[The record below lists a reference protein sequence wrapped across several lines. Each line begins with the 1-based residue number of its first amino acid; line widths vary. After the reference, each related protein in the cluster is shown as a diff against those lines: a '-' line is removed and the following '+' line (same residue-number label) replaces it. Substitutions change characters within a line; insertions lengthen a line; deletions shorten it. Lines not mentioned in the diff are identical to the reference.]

1 MKLLKRI
8 LLIINL
14 KTLIITVLSVI
25 STFICIKYGLA
36 ADFPMTLISIAVVF
50 PIVFSISG
58 AYSRREKA
66 LSEYGVI
73 KSHGR
78 ALYFAARDWLEDSDA
93 ATREKLKEL
102 LGEFLKS
109 SRKLFT
115 ESKESMRKN
124 EEEVY
129 RDFSDLSKF
138 IKGFRGK
145 GLASGEVSR
154 CNQFLSKMM
163 IAFENVKH
171 IYQYRTPRTLRA
183 YCDVF
188 IVVLPIIYGPYFAHL
203 ASEYAGGLAYIMPI
217 LFSVVLVS
225 LDNIQD
231 HLENPFD
238 QIGEDDVIINAELFM
253 ERLDL

>member
-1 MKLLKRI
+1 MKVLKRI

-14 KTLIITVLSVI
+14 KTLIITLLSVLS
-25 STFICIKYGLA
+25 TFLCKKYGLI

-78 ALYFAARDWLEDSDA
+78 ALYFAARDWIEDSDVE
-93 ATREKLKEL
+93 TRDRLKGL
-102 LGEFLKS
+102 LGDFLKA

-115 ESKESMRKN
+115 EPIKDMRVN

-129 RDFSDLSKF
+129 RSFSKLSRF
-138 IKGFRGK
+138 IKEFRGK

-183 YCDVF
+183 YCNAF
-188 IVVLPIIYGPYFAHL
+188 IVILPIIYGPYFAHL
-203 ASEYAGGLAYIMPI
+203 SAEYARGLGYIMPI

-225 LDNIQD
+225 LDNIQE

-238 QIGEDDVIINAELFM
+238 QIGEDDVIINAELFI
-253 ERLDL
+253 ERLEL

>member
-1 MKLLKRI
+1 MKILKRI

-14 KTLIITVLSVI
+14 KTLIIAALSVI
-25 STFICIKYGLA
+25 STYICRKYGLA

-73 KSHGR
+73 KSHSR
-78 ALYFAARDWLEDSDA
+78 ALYFAARDWIENSDSE
-93 ATREKLKEL
+93 TREKLKEL

-109 SRKLFT
+109 SRKLFS
-115 ESKESMRKN
+115 EPILNMRTN
-124 EEEVY
+124 EEAVY
-129 RDFSDLSKF
+129 RNFSNLSRF
-138 IKGFRGK
+138 IQEFRKK

-188 IVVLPIIYGPYFAHL
+188 IVVLPIIYGPYFAYL
-203 ASEYAGGLAYIMPI
+203 AIEYARGLEYIMPI

-225 LDNIQD
+225 LDNIQS

-238 QIGEDDVIINAELFM
+238 QIGEDDVIINAELFL
-253 ERLDL
+253 ERLYL